1 MSSSLSN
8 LPKPVRDANCMT
20 VVKKVGEGTY
30 GDVFKAID
38 KETGDFVALKR
49 IKMSHEKEGFPFI
62 SIREIK
68 ILKALNHVNIVH
80 FKEMI
85 TCDDG
90 DSEAS
95 SNKTKDKDSENN
107 ASSSIGTVGAGGG
120 TSSLMGDV
128 FMVFEFCD
136 FDLAGLI
143 KSDKV
148 HLSDL
153 HIKSFTKQLLSG
165 VHYMHT
171 KKVLH
176 RDIKGPN
183 LLITRD
189 NVLKIADWGLS
200 RTAPERNQKLTNGN
214 RIVSLWWRAPE
225 LLLGSHDYGP
235 EIDIWSVGCVF
246 GEMKA
251 GQAMLQGKDVINQ
264 LELIY
269 QLMGSPTGEVEQK
282 YKEMPNWEQM
292 IITRQYPNRLRKV
305 YENIFLDNHA
315 LDLLE
320 KLLDLNPKGTNPV
333 GGGPA
338 VGGRITATKALDE
351 PYFWS
356 GEIAPDP
363 RELPRFNIDGVTDMI
378 EAERRRE
385 EHAAREEQRKIALE
399 ALEEKAKREKER
411 STVAG
416 AGAKSGGLP
425 PRGKAKPLEIKSGAA
440 KYTLV
445 KKNSSV
451 PSNLS
456 SLSATSSSSEQTDTS
471 TSILKA
477 KATPMDAPRNAG
489 GYKRPRPDDQK

>member
-1 MSSSLSN
+1 
-8 LPKPVRDANCMT
+8 
-20 VVKKVGEGTY
+20 
-30 GDVFKAID
+30 
-38 KETGDFVALKR
+38 
-49 IKMSHEKEGFPFI
+49 
-62 SIREIK
+62 
-68 ILKALNHVNIVH
+68 
-80 FKEMI
+80 
-85 TCDDG
+85 
-90 DSEAS
+90 
-95 SNKTKDKDSENN
+95 
-107 ASSSIGTVGAGGG
+107 
-120 TSSLMGDV
+120 
-128 FMVFEFCD
+128 
-136 FDLAGLI
+136 
-143 KSDKV
+143 
-148 HLSDL
+148 
-153 HIKSFTKQLLSG
+153 
-165 VHYMHT
+165 MHT